1 MVEDEP
7 RTAETGKGSEKHKA
21 SVTGD
26 TVGDP
31 LKDTAGP
38 ALNPMIKVI
47 NLVAVIIA
55 PIVVTVRTPGAPLS
69 AGLIVAML
77 LCLAALAWAIWQS
90 KREAQSMTAE
100 PESAPVTAERV

>member
-1 MVEDEP
+1 V
-7 RTAETGKGSEKHKA
+7 
-21 SVTGD
+21 GD

-55 PIVVTVRTPGAPLS
+55 PIVVTVRLPGQPLGIGVI
-69 AGLIVAML
+69 AAMAI
-77 LCLAALAWAIWQS
+77 CFAALIWAIWQS
-90 KREAQSMTAE
+90 KREGEQMTVEA
-100 PESAPVTAERV
+100 ESAPVSATRVGRD

>member
-1 MVEDEP
+1 V
-7 RTAETGKGSEKHKA
+7 
-21 SVTGD
+21 VGD

-55 PIVVTVRTPGAPLS
+55 PIVVTVRLPGQPI
-69 AGLIVAML
+69 GIGVIVAMV
-77 LCLAALAWAIWQS
+77 LCLAALIWAIWQS
-90 KREAQSMTAE
+90 KREGEVMAMET
-100 PESAPVTAERV
+100 SAPVTAERV